1 MTLPF
6 CVNPFFCLNF
16 LTYSTFSY
24 ASGQKLLTIT
34 HNNTISTGHGGYVLD
49 EDNDEDDGYD
59 ETIVPVDF
67 ATNGQ
72 ICDDDLY
79 QTLVCALPAGAS
91 LVSVMD
97 CCHSGTV
104 LDLPYKY
111 KATGSG
117 WSGITSSGPPSS
129 GGKCS
134 LQTIL
139 GILALICVAF
149 VIVVTVHYFIAKS
162 V

>member
-1 MTLPF
+1 M
-6 CVNPFFCLNF
+6 
-16 LTYSTFSY
+16 
-24 ASGQKLLTIT
+24 
-34 HNNTISTGHGGYVLD
+34 LD
-49 EDNDEDDGYD
+49 DDGDEDDGYD
-59 ETIVPVDF
+59 ETLVPVDF
-67 ATNGQ
+67 AAFGQ
-72 ICDDDLY
+72 IRDDDLY
-79 QTLVCALPAGAS
+79 RTLVCPMPAGVT

-129 GGKCS
+129 GGGKCS
-134 LQTIL
+134 LQTCL

-149 VIVVTVHYFIAKS
+149 VIVVTVHYFISKS